1 MVKQLQRGSISVKFD
16 GLKKRESIN
25 NRIDG
30 FPEVQRYLR
39 WPLTTVCNNTALFCN
54 GSPFEWWY
62 FTRGCRTQKPVFSLP
77 LTYSLMGEVAVYM
90 LEG

>member
-1 MVKQLQRGSISVKFD
+1 MVKQLQVVKIITGSISVNFD

-39 WPLTTVCNNTALFCN
+39 WPLTTVCNSTAL
-54 GSPFEWWY
+54 
-62 FTRGCRTQKPVFSLP
+62 T
-77 LTYSLMGEVAVYM
+77 
-90 LEG
+90 

>member
-1 MVKQLQRGSISVKFD
+1 MTGADWRLPMVKQLQRGSISVKFD

-39 WPLTTVCNNTALFCN
+39 WPLTTVCNNTAL
-54 GSPFEWWY
+54 P
-62 FTRGCRTQKPVFSLP
+62 
-77 LTYSLMGEVAVYM
+77 
-90 LEG
+90 

>member
-39 WPLTTVCNNTALFCN
+39 WPLTTVCNST
-54 GSPFEWWY
+54 
-62 FTRGCRTQKPVFSLP
+62 T
-77 LTYSLMGEVAVYM
+77 LT
-90 LEG
+90 

>member
-30 FPEVQRYLR
+30 FPVVQRYL
-39 WPLTTVCNNTALFCN
+39 LTFLLKGHVRLQQFLTVLPSRRIFLF
-54 GSPFEWWY
+54 
-62 FTRGCRTQKPVFSLP
+62 
-77 LTYSLMGEVAVYM
+77 
-90 LEG
+90 

>member
-1 MVKQLQRGSISVKFD
+1 MVKQLQTGSILVNFD

-39 WPLTTVCNNTALFCN
+39 WPLTTVCNNTALTLNLCFVMVVPLSGGTLREVVAHRSLCSA
-54 GSPFEWWY
+54 SP
-62 FTRGCRTQKPVFSLP
+62 LP
-77 LTYSLMGEVAVYM
+77 IV
-90 LEG
+90 